1 MDTEDNVVL
10 SGECLTDP
18 QHCFHSTPGGGEEEE
33 IIGVGSGTH
42 EDTSDVASQSGL
54 PQLLQEII
62 QVQIPGK
69 N

>member
-10 SGECLTDP
+10 SGVCLTDP

-54 PQLLQEII
+54 PE
-62 QVQIPGK
+62 K
-69 N
+69 T